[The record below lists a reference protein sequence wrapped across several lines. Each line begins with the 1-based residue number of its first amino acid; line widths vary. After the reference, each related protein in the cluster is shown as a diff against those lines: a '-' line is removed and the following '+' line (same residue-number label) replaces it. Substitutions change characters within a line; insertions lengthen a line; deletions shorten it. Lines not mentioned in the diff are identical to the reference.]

1 MEVVSYMIEAHIIK
15 ITGNEI
21 NFLLLKRSEKEIY
34 PGIWQMVTGKI
45 KPEEK
50 AYNTALREI
59 FEETGL
65 KPLRFYT
72 VPKVNS
78 FYSEKTDTICMIPV
92 FLAEVE
98 KDCEVIISDEHSEY
112 KWVNK
117 EDAKKLLA
125 WPGQRDA
132 VDIIYEYFTNNRS
145 LLNFTRIEKG

>member
-45 KPEEK
+45 KPDEK

-65 KPLRFYT
+65 KPIRFYT
-72 VPKVNS
+72 APKVNS
-78 FYSEKTDTICMIPV
+78 FYNEKTDTICMIPV
-92 FLAEVE
+92 FLAEVD
-98 KDCEVIISDEHSEY
+98 KHCEVIISDEHSEY

-125 WPGQRDA
+125 WPGQRET
-132 VDIIYEYFTNNRS
+132 VDIIYEYFTNERS
-145 LLNFTRIEKG
+145 LLNFTRIGKW